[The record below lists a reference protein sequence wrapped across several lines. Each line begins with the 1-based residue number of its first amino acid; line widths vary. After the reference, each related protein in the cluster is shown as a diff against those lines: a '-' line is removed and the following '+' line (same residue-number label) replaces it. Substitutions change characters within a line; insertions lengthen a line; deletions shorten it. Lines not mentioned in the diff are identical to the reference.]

1 MNNKIVLSL
10 LIICILISVTGCGK
24 SASNNDSFTVES
36 NNKKVSTEF
45 KFDNKTFNFNKD
57 ASFKGVKFKY
67 DENLKKTEETKSVS
81 LKYGENLKNVGYAF
95 WVSITVYEN
104 RTKDDIFGMP
114 KEGEYEIKKVNNIS
128 WMNYTKK
135 VDWTTTIVY
144 AIEKNNNV
152 YIINVIK
159 NNETDV
165 DVDQLAEV
173 FINSVTID

>member
-1 MNNKIVLSL
+1 
-10 LIICILISVTGCGK
+10 
-24 SASNNDSFTVES
+24 
-36 NNKKVSTEF
+36 
-45 KFDNKTFNFNKD
+45 
-57 ASFKGVKFKY
+57 
-67 DENLKKTEETKSVS
+67 
-81 LKYGENLKNVGYAF
+81 
-95 WVSITVYEN
+95 
-104 RTKDDIFGMP
+104 MP

-165 DVDQLAEV
+165 DVEQLSEV